1 MRDNSLSISEHFQTE
16 TENASIRATKNIVRR
31 HCGLSVILVKFDAI
45 MQGKCLKLYDKY
57 SAVAE
62 MGDRLAKIDTG
73 RKLGVGCCAPY
84 RGELGSHLTQCR
96 LGRGI
101 HAYQV
106 AF

>member
-1 MRDNSLSISEHFQTE
+1 
-16 TENASIRATKNIVRR
+16 
-31 HCGLSVILVKFDAI
+31 
-45 MQGKCLKLYDKY
+45 MQEKCLKLYDKY

-101 HAYQV
+101 HPYQV
-106 AF
+106 AS